1 MKEITVQELKS
12 LKESGEE
19 YQLIDVR
26 EPDEYETCNL
36 GGLLLPMGDVLDNS
50 EKIAKDKKVIIHCRS
65 GKRSASVITVLESQL
80 GLKNLYN
87 LKGGIMAWAQEI
99 DPSLPLY

>member
-1 MKEITVQELKS
+1 MKEVSVLELK
-12 LKESGEE
+12 KMKDSGEE
-19 YQLIDVR
+19 FQLIDVR
-26 EPDEYETCNL
+26 ENDEYETCNL
-36 GGLLLPMGDVLDNS
+36 GGLLIPMGEIMDHTD
-50 EKIAKDKKVIIHCRS
+50 KIDKQKKVVIHCRS
-65 GKRSASVITVLESQL
+65 GKRSASVILVLESQL